1 LYHLKERAIEHAVL
15 PWCEKHGT
23 AVVAY
28 TPFGETRG
36 IFTGR
41 GSQAEVLHAIA
52 AVHGAT
58 ARQVALAFLLRH
70 RHTFVIPKAAGI
82 SHVEENAAA
91 GSLQLNEADLE
102 RIDAVFP
109 RGKPR
114 RGLPMI

>member
-1 LYHLKERAIEHAVL
+1 L
-15 PWCEKHGT
+15 PWCSERGT

-28 TPFGETRG
+28 TPFGEQPRL
-36 IFTGR
+36 FDS
-41 GSQAEVLHAIA
+41 GSTQGKLLHDIA

-70 RHTFVIPKAAGI
+70 AGTFVIPKASSAV
-82 SHVEENAAA
+82 HVAENAGAA
-91 GSLQLNEADLE
+91 ALE
-102 RIDAVFP
+102 LTAEDIARIDAAFP